1 MVDGFP
7 SFPIK
12 GTYVRFEKDWSFIQ
26 SNMSFA
32 STHASATF
40 SSTQTVPRGTIGQV
54 LDATVIEG
62 YDHDVAGGYSV
73 VIGVIINDY
82 PVLLKF
88 PYTSRPDVIQVIP
101 ASPAARVLFGNN
113 DGQT

>member
-12 GTYVRFEKDWSFIQ
+12 GTYVRFEKDWNFI
-26 SNMSFA
+26 SNISFA
-32 STHASATF
+32 STNTSATF
-40 SSTQTVPRGTIGQV
+40 ANTQTVPRGTIGQV
-54 LDATVIEG
+54 LDAHVIEG

-82 PVLLKF
+82 PVILKF

-113 DGQT
+113 DGKT